1 MATGKSGSV
10 RYGGVQKSHN
20 CDDRDATDN
29 NGYMKSTVSPIEYS
43 YYNPYLPW
51 LGLKPNNFTQTQSAA
66 LFATSVACIS
76 CGVYFFQNSVMNFFH
91 LMCGLFAPMFSI
103 VCAFYWLSFYF
114 RKAWTSTSVYLLF
127 LGCNIG
133 EIVGQLLFGTDA
145 DDSVLSTW
153 LVATVLVFAC
163 LASTTSSLKNTSSVF
178 VLFFL
183 SIMRF
188 LSISTLGSL
197 PQWFRPFIAY
207 LCGILGCILAKY
219 METRMRQNISV
230 QFAHDEKI
238 PVICRRRT
246 SSQSSTASIHSQR
259 TRRTSLP
266 ALIPKSQVSNSVVD
280 VAVMQEAHG
289 LIMDMLADTTL
300 PANVIGGLR
309 AVGTLISPP
318 TSYSTLQRPKISPLV
333 ALTQSSYTTDMD
345 DSPYVGDKPVT
356 LPKRLR
362 RSLPPSLIRR
372 MSTTWT
378 TTTSATGMPT
388 LEPQPLRTRSSSF
401 RQSRDVSPTR
411 SPTSIQPS
419 TALAQ
424 SATINTSVGKLRSYS
439 LGTSPGHLQIS
450 RSEKTHPSS
459 SLKSS
464 EAQEDECD
472 LVEENTSPVTSTNT
486 VHKESDGS
494 TTDEKSEPHWQSD
507 ASQSQ
512 SLKDETNNNKKEAVE
527 DEDVFLSPIKPEC
540 RELINNVDE
549 WDYPIFELAEKANGE
564 VLSQLA
570 YKLFHNAG
578 IFETFRIPIKNF
590 MLYFRA
596 LENGYRDN
604 GYHNRVHAADVLH
617 AVYYLSSQQIPGFTQ
632 VNLDE
637 DRDGSEDSNND
648 LDEVNIAAH
657 HTPTVTPRASFTT
670 DVSYGIL
677 ALNLPALELMALY
690 TAAAM
695 HDYDHPGRTNAFLVA
710 TSAPEAILYNDRSVL
725 ESHHAAASWK
735 LLLSNS
741 NYNFLSSLDPAEF
754 KRFRYLVVEYIL
766 ATDLKRHFDF
776 LVEFNAKV
784 NDIDAPGINW
794 ASENDRMLACQM
806 CIKLADICGPTK
818 TKELHTNW
826 TDRITE
832 EFYDQGDDERKMGL
846 PVSPYMDR
854 HNAQL
859 AKLQEGFI
867 NHLVAPLCNSYG
879 SAGLLP
885 GVWVDESSDSEDD
898 DDKTTKSS
906 DDAFRMPKVK
916 EEEEDEDEIE
926 EEDTSSDG
934 ATRDANFRV
943 RGGNKTRKMTSILTK
958 HLKENHE
965 MWLKVLKEEEEQ
977 QKRKEKQELREKE
990 EYNKMASIQ
999 EEKSGGDE
1007 STDNKESCKEKETA
1021 PSTGDCEK
1029 T

>member
-1 MATGKSGSV
+1 MATRKSGCV
-10 RYGGVQKSHN
+10 RYGGVQKPQN
-20 CDDRDATDN
+20 YDRDAEDN

-51 LGLKPNNFTQTQSAA
+51 LGLKPNHFTRTQTAA
-66 LFATSVACIS
+66 FLAASVGCIS
-76 CGVYFFQNSVMNFFH
+76 CGVYFFQSSVMNFFH
-91 LMCGLFAPMFSI
+91 LLCGLFAPMFSI
-103 VCAFYWLSFYF
+103 VCAFYWLSFYL
-114 RKAWTSTSVYLLF
+114 RKTWTSTSVYLLF

-133 EIVGQLLFGTDA
+133 EIMGQIIFGTDT
-145 DDSVLSTW
+145 VLSTW
-153 LVATVLVFAC
+153 LVATMLVFSC
-163 LASTTSSLKNTSSVF
+163 LASTTSSLKNSYSVF
-178 VLFFL
+178 VLIFL

-188 LSISTLGSL
+188 LSVSTLGSL
-197 PQWFRPFIAY
+197 PQWLRPFIAY
-207 LCGILGCILAKY
+207 FCGIFGCILAKY
-219 METRMRQNISV
+219 METRMRQNLSI
-230 QFAHDEKI
+230 QFTHDEKI

-246 SSQSSTASIHSQR
+246 SSQSSTASLHSQR

-333 ALTQSSYTTDMD
+333 ALTQSNYTTDMD

-401 RQSRDVSPTR
+401 RQTRDVSPTR
-411 SPTSIQPS
+411 SPTSTQSSTLPS
-419 TALAQ
+419 Q
-424 SATINTSVGKLRSYS
+424 SITISTNVGKLRSYS
-439 LGTSPGHLQIS
+439 VGTSPARAQIS
-450 RSEKTHPSS
+450 SHAVERLEKPSIFKVNSDEDENDLIENIEGDLTPSS
-459 SLKSS
+459 SLNNVCK
-464 EAQEDECD
+464 ENDEC
-472 LVEENTSPVTSTNT
+472 
-486 VHKESDGS
+486 
-494 TTDEKSEPHWQSD
+494 TDAVPEIQT
-507 ASQSQ
+507 QTI
-512 SLKDETNNNKKEAVE
+512 KDETNNNKNETVEEEEKEE
-527 DEDVFLSPIKPEC
+527 DFVSPIKPEC
-540 RELINNVDE
+540 RELMDNVEE

-578 IFETFRIPIKNF
+578 IFETFRVPIKSF

-617 AVYYLSSQQIPGFTQ
+617 AVYYLSTQQIPGFTQ
-632 VNLDE
+632 VNVDDQDNMKE
-637 DRDGSEDSNND
+637 GSDV

-735 LLLSNS
+735 LLLSKS
-741 NYNFLSSLDPAEF
+741 EFNFLSSLDPAEF
-754 KRFRYLVVEYIL
+754 KRFRFLVVEYIL

-818 TKELHTNW
+818 TKDLHINW
-826 TDRITE
+826 TNRITE

-859 AKLQEGFI
+859 PKLQEGFI

-898 DDKTTKSS
+898 DEKSKKLPTF
-906 DDAFRMPKVK
+906 DDSFPMPKVK
-916 EEEEDEDEIE
+916 EEDDEDEIE
-926 EEDTSSDG
+926 EEDTSSEG
-934 ATRDANFRV
+934 ATGNAKFRV
-943 RGGNKTRKMTSILTK
+943 RGKNKTRKMTSILTK

-965 MWLKVLKEEEEQ
+965 MWVKILKAEEEE
-977 QKRKEKQELREKE
+977 QKRKEKQEIKEKE
-990 EYNKMASIQ
+990 DSNKMAIIQ
-999 EEKSGGDE
+999 EEKLGCCEDNSETKENDE
-1007 STDNKESCKEKETA
+1007 LKETA
-1021 PSTGDCEK
+1021 CTTEIK
-1029 T
+1029 EET